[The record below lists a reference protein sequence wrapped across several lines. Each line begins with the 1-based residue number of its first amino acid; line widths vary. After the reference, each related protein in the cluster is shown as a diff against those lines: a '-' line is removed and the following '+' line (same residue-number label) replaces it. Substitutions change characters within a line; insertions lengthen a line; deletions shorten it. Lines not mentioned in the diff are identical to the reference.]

1 MQDIKKSYENNKNFN
16 EEQGRLLNYEFENR
30 ISKQQG
36 IEQEI
41 AGVIKK
47 LYIKAKK
54 RKAQQVVLPKEIEE
68 TLCFLDPFVEA
79 DRKFLL
85 EKQGLPPLE
94 DLDYAEYQ
102 NIPPELWR
110 RLLEGREKRLEI
122 DKNLEEMVQI
132 LKNLNEHLG
141 YLEKVKTEAKS
152 H

>member
-1 MQDIKKSYENNKNFN
+1 M
-16 EEQGRLLNYEFENR
+16 
-30 ISKQQG
+30 
-36 IEQEI
+36 
-41 AGVIKK
+41 
-47 LYIKAKK
+47 
-54 RKAQQVVLPKEIEE
+54 LPKEIEE

-102 NIPPELWR
+102 NIPSELWR